1 MENKRLMTTSIRL
14 EQENDD
20 LSQELLSTCKSK
32 IKLQAD
38 LDMAEDKAETLNTL
52 LLNARTQLVE
62 IEEEKAR
69 LLEEVT
75 NLKVSVHVLVTIL
88 QFVHFV

>member
-1 MENKRLMTTSIRL
+1 MTTSIRL

-75 NLKVSVHVLVTIL
+75 NLKVSSPVWVTI
-88 QFVHFV
+88 